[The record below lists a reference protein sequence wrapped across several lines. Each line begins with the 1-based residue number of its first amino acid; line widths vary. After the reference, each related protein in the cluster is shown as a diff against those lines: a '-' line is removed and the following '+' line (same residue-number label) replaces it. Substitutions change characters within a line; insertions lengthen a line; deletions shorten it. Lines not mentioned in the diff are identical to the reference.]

1 MKKVIRL
8 TESDLINIVKRVI
21 NESDEKST
29 FELKIE
35 TTPDDQLGPVIEN
48 FFATKTEAEIKQYF
62 MELSNRNPKPKWIQK
77 LIKFF
82 KNDKN
87 KNKKINTKSIGKA
100 LVGYS
105 ILFMLQQIFK
115 IPLPLPSKPVNEQ
128 KRPHSGDP
136 NFTQS
141 NTKNVGEELK
151 NRNFKIDSSDKNGK
165 TYVGESKTINT
176 IFHLNINGTY
186 RAVARNGNYS
196 GTWKLVPKGTKETC
210 PGGFIK
216 LTNCNIFDG
225 VKFLTDSGR

>member
-48 FFATKTEAEIKQYF
+48 FFATKTESEIKQYF

-100 LVGYS
+100 LMGYS

-115 IPLPLPSKPVNEQ
+115 IPLPLPSNPVNEQ
-128 KRPHSGDP
+128 KRPHYGDNKTIQSVPIQNFINLGKVPGLSKTPSGDAYIGKSG
-136 NFTQS
+136 NFSYT
-141 NTKNVGEELK
+141 
-151 NRNFKIDSSDKNGK
+151 FKAKGTNG
-165 TYVGESKTINT
+165 
-176 IFHLNINGTY
+176 NGTY
-186 RAVARNGNYS
+186 YVNNKPGQWRFDD
-196 GTWKLVPKGTKETC
+196 GTACASNLPNCKIFKGVKLVTPVSSK
-210 PGGFIK
+210 
-216 LTNCNIFDG
+216 
-225 VKFLTDSGR
+225 